1 MLKLS
6 ATVQIPTSQARNL
19 AGGAIE
25 ALPRSNMDKF
35 FATVERRAYAMA
47 YAALRDRDEALD
59 VVQDAMLKMVRHY
72 RHKASSDWLPL
83 FYRILNNRIN
93 DSFRARK
100 TQRRLFGWLGSSASA
115 EDDMAPD
122 PLEQIVDPA
131 RDTPVERLEQE
142 RRVLALEHAVGALPR
157 RQREAFMLRCW
168 EGLSTEDTARAMGCT
183 QGSVKTH
190 YFRALQALRAL
201 LEEFRP

>member
-1 MLKLS
+1 MSKLS
-6 ATVQIPTSQARNL
+6 ATVEIIS
-19 AGGAIE
+19 GGAEDLAAGVLE
-25 ALPRSNMDKF
+25 APALISMDKF

-59 VVQDAMLKMVRHY
+59 VLQDAMLRMVRHY
-72 RHKASSDWLPL
+72 RHKPPADWLPL

-100 TQRRLFGWLGSSASA
+100 THRRLFGWLGGTDT
-115 EDDMAPD
+115 EDENDPD
-122 PLEQIVDPA
+122 PLEQIADPA
-131 RDTPVERLEQE
+131 RDTPMERFEQE
-142 RRVLALEHAVGALPR
+142 RRVLALERAVGQLPR
-157 RQREAFMLRCW
+157 RQREAFVLRCW
-168 EGLSTEDTARAMGCT
+168 EGLSTEHTAHAMGCT

-190 YFRALQALRAL
+190 YFRALQNLREQ

>member
-1 MLKLS
+1 MKLS
-6 ATVQIPTSQARNL
+6 ATVPLIAPVENL
-19 AGGAIE
+19 AARGAE
-25 ALPRSNMDKF
+25 TPARASMDNF

-59 VVQDAMLKMVRHY
+59 VLQDAMLKMVRHY
-72 RHKASSDWLPL
+72 RHKPPSDWLPL

-100 TQRRLFGWLGSSASA
+100 TQRRLFGWLGGTAT
-115 EDDMAPD
+115 EDENDPD
-122 PLEQIVDPA
+122 PLEQIADPA
-131 RDTPVERLEQE
+131 RDTPVERFEQE
-142 RRVLALEHAVGALPR
+142 RRVLALEQAVGQLPR

-168 EGLSTEDTARAMGCT
+168 EGLSTEHTARAMGCT

-190 YFRALQALRAL
+190 YFRALQSLREL

>member
-1 MLKLS
+1 MSKLS
-6 ATVQIPTSQARNL
+6 ATVEIISTGAEGRA
-19 AGGAIE
+19 AGVPE
-25 ALPRSNMDKF
+25 APALISMDKF

-59 VVQDAMLKMVRHY
+59 VLQDAMLKMVRHY
-72 RHKASSDWLPL
+72 RHKPPSDWLPL

-100 TQRRLFGWLGSSASA
+100 THRRLFGWLGGAA
-115 EDDMAPD
+115 TEDESDPD
-122 PLEQIVDPA
+122 PLEQIPDPA
-131 RDTPVERLEQE
+131 RDTPVERFEQE
-142 RRVLALEHAVGALPR
+142 RRVLALERAVGQLPR
-157 RQREAFMLRCW
+157 RQREAFVLRCW
-168 EGLSTEDTARAMGCT
+168 EGLSTEHTAHAMGCT

-190 YFRALQALRAL
+190 YFRALQNLREQ